1 MKIFLWVMLLTLAGG
16 WLETGNAQDLR
27 QVRISYSSRS
37 NSTTVYQVALAKGIF
52 KEEGLEVEMIQM
64 NPRLGGLAVMNGD
77 IDFSTTFGTT
87 LRGILQGLPIK
98 FIAISVR

>member
-52 KEEGLEVEMIQM
+52 KEEGLKW
-64 NPRLGGLAVMNGD
+64 R
-77 IDFSTTFGTT
+77 
-87 LRGILQGLPIK
+87 
-98 FIAISVR
+98 